1 MSITVCTFKEGML
14 RGKRIF
20 IVLRLFLVALRLFI
34 KHYHA

>member
-1 MSITVCTFKEGML
+1 ML

-20 IVLRLFLVALRLFI
+20 VVLRLFLVVLRLFI